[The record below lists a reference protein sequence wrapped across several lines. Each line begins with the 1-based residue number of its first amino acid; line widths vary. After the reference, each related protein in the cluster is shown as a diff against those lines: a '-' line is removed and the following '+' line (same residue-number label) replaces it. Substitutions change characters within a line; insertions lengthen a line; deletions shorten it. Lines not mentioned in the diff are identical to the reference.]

1 MSPRNIDGNFIL
13 LFVGSSKCQETYPK
27 TRKVKGFYEALTM
40 EKKDILGTPPPRA
53 VQERFNVWSQAV
65 KKQGKWT
72 LDAIAE
78 SIYIIACH
86 VHDHQEKLLAKGERV
101 STGSKIIVLILMY
114 SSFITKINLVEA
126 VCQLQKKAAA
136 MNLQQ
141 QQQKQKST
149 KPLPPNFQYG
159 ASNVC
164 ILFLC

>member
-1 MSPRNIDGNFIL
+1 M
-13 LFVGSSKCQETYPK
+13 
-27 TRKVKGFYEALTM
+27 
-40 EKKDILGTPPPRA
+40 
-53 VQERFNVWSQAV
+53 QERFNVWSQAV

-86 VHDHQEKLLAKGERV
+86 VHDHQEKLLAKGECV
-101 STGSKIIVLILMY
+101 STDSKIIVLVLMY
-114 SSFITKINLVEA
+114 SFLITKINLAEA
-126 VCQLQKKAAA
+126 VHQSQYKAAA

-141 QQQKQKST
+141 QQQKHKST

-164 ILFLC
+164 ILCLC